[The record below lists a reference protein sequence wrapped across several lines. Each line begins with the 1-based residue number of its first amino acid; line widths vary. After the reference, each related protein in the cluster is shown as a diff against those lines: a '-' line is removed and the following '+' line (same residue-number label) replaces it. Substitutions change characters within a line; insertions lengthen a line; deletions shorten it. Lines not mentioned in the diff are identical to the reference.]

1 KKIGSATTDLYQ
13 SLVTIGTAMPEIS
26 TRATEAVAGTNLKHE
41 VVVTQPATSAEE
53 SAGFQGVPIGRLL
66 KSLVVRRGDDDFVFV
81 LVPGDRQ
88 IDWKKLRGHLGVSRL
103 SLPDRDEAKRA
114 TGYDPGTIT
123 PFGSTKP
130 WPVVLD
136 ESAATPGVVTLGAG
150 ERGVNIHVDA
160 LDLKEYLNADIADV
174 TKPP

>member
-1 KKIGSATTDLYQ
+1 VAD
-13 SLVTIGTAMPEIS
+13 VT
-26 TRATEAVAGTNLKHE
+26 TRATQALAGSDLTHT

-53 SAGFQGVPIGRLL
+53 SARFQNVPVARLL
-66 KSLVVRRGDDDFVFV
+66 KSLVVRRGDDDYVFV

-88 IDWKKLRGHLGVSRL
+88 IDWKKLRKHLGVSRL
-103 SLPDRDEAKRA
+103 SLPDRDEAKRV

-123 PFGSTKP
+123 PFGSSKP

-136 ESAATPGVVTLGAG
+136 ASAATSGIVTLGAG

-160 LDLKEYLNADIADV
+160 LDLKRYLDAETGDV
-174 TKPP
+174 TKSA